1 MDLNQI
7 IESQAGLLNALQ
19 ELAAGKIDF
28 AAYKPFGAPFGV
40 YPQRD
45 GKLMNRIRLTGGE
58 ATREQLNFIAR
69 ICRSS
74 GADFMHITT
83 RQDIQLHGVSPLE
96 SVKVIRECTANGLPF
111 RGGGGDTFR
120 NIAITASSGIADDGS
135 FDLAPYARYLTD
147 VVFGWEKAYHLP
159 RKIKI
164 GFASANDAPLALRQD
179 LGFVAATD
187 ADGNRGFAVYG
198 GGGFGRESTVGVK
211 LFDFLPAGKIAY
223 AARAMVE
230 LFSDHGDREHRNMA
244 RIRFIV
250 KRLGKEAFVA
260 LYHEYYEKFR
270 GETYPEVG
278 EPAADWSFGT
288 APVREFAPDASLD
301 GDAAFRRWRALAVRP
316 TRFGADRVAVTV
328 YIPRGVLSPEE
339 FLKLGGVFAEFGIPA
354 VRLTFEQNI
363 LVPALHVSAPAAFYR
378 ALKQLGPDYTFES
391 FAGQLDCCIGATICK
406 IGVLDTPKYGA
417 VVGEALDRYFE
428 AHPEKRAKA
437 ALLLPELL
445 HFSGCPNSCTAH
457 EVARFG
463 FQGCKK
469 KIDDVLTDCFTLW
482 RNRNY
487 PASPIGEDAA
497 EVIPA
502 PQLAER
508 VIRLLEEERVLD

>member
-1 MDLNQI
+1 M
-7 IESQAGLLNALQ
+7 
-19 ELAAGKIDF
+19 
-28 AAYKPFGAPFGV
+28 
-40 YPQRD
+40 
-45 GKLMNRIRLTGGE
+45 
-58 ATREQLNFIAR
+58 
-69 ICRSS
+69 
-74 GADFMHITT
+74 
-83 RQDIQLHGVSPLE
+83 
-96 SVKVIRECTANGLPF
+96 
-111 RGGGGDTFR
+111 
-120 NIAITASSGIADDGS
+120 
-135 FDLAPYARYLTD
+135 
-147 VVFGWEKAYHLP
+147 
-159 RKIKI
+159 
-164 GFASANDAPLALRQD
+164 
-179 LGFVAATD
+179 
-187 ADGNRGFAVYG
+187 
-198 GGGFGRESTVGVK
+198 
-211 LFDFLPAGKIAY
+211 
-223 AARAMVE
+223 
-230 LFSDHGDREHRNMA
+230 
-244 RIRFIV
+244 
-250 KRLGKEAFVA
+250 
-260 LYHEYYEKFR
+260 
-270 GETYPEVG
+270 
-278 EPAADWSFGT
+278 
-288 APVREFAPDASLD
+288 
-301 GDAAFRRWRALAVRP
+301 RP

-482 RNRNY
+482 RNRDY

>member
-28 AAYKPFGAPFGV
+28 AAYKPFGAPFGG

-58 ATREQLNFIAR
+58 VTREQLNFIAR

-135 FDLAPYARYLTD
+135 F
-147 VVFGWEKAYHLP
+147 
-159 RKIKI
+159 
-164 GFASANDAPLALRQD
+164 D

-339 FLKLGGVFAEFGIPA
+339 FLRLGGVFAEFGIPA